1 MWLMWLMWY
10 KFHQIHRQ
18 IFALCARPM
27 QKPVLNAKHFVCG
40 DAHCVAHC
48 VLEIGV
54 HDRHAQLKRV
64 VGKASGGKASGG
76 SKACRKACR
85 KECRKPLQ
93 CAIIRLLL
101 PAQPMHV
108 FHAKPSLHVVPFFGH
123 ARAVHNGALTRVYG
137 FIRHRHVNHGRGF
150 IHDRVSL
157 GARSAG
163 RVRAFCNGEHP
174 ALLVGEPKHA
184 LAAFRN
190 HRIHIG

>member
-1 MWLMWLMWY
+1 
-10 KFHQIHRQ
+10 
-18 IFALCARPM
+18 M

-40 DAHCVAHC
+40 DCICVAHC

-54 HDRHAQLKRV
+54 HDGHAQLKRV
-64 VGKASGGKASGG
+64 VGKASGDKASGG
-76 SKACRKACR
+76 
-85 KECRKPLQ
+85 KECGKPLQ

-123 ARAVHNGALTRVYG
+123 ACAVYNGALTRVYG
-137 FIRHRHVNHGRGF
+137 FIRHRHVNHARGF
-150 IHDRVSL
+150 IRDRVSL
-157 GARSAG
+157 GARGTG

-184 LAAFRN
+184 LAAFWNR
-190 HRIHIG
+190 RIHIG